1 MPALSLVHDEDPGH
15 KILRE
20 AGDLDDIEVFNHRVL
35 VGVYTRPEGST
46 TKSGLIISHKTTDED
61 QFQSKVGII
70 LKIGPKAFKDEKGF
84 WFQGVTFNVGDW
96 VSFKA
101 SDGLAMKLVSFD
113 PKREQLCRLM
123 EDSSILMRISSTEPA
138 DRIY

>member
-20 AGDLDDIEVFNHRVL
+20 AGDLDEIEVFNHRVL
-35 VGVYTRPEGST
+35 VGVYERPAE
-46 TKSGLIISHKTTDED
+46 TKTKGGILISEQTVSED
-61 QFQSKVGII
+61 KFQSKVGII
-70 LKIGPKAFKDEKGF
+70 LKMGPKAFHDDKGF
-84 WFQGVTFNVGDW
+84 YFQDVTFNVGDW
-96 VSFKA
+96 VAFRSN
-101 SDGLAMKLVSFD
+101 DGLAMKLVSAE

-123 EDSSILMRISSTEPA
+123 EDTSILMRISSIEPA